1 MRLPS
6 VSVFVGLLPVI
17 CLALPTAN
25 SEGQSAR
32 KDKRTFEIRNGVNHT
47 VFYHAATDSTL
58 SFVTN
63 SGICET
69 TPGVNQYSGYLSVG
83 TNMNMW
89 FWFFESRDNPTTAPL
104 ATWFNGGPGCSSMI
118 GLFQENGPCQF
129 YNGASTPSLNPY
141 SFNEY
146 ANMLYVD
153 QPIGVGFSYG
163 TDSVSSTV
171 TAAPYVWNLIQ
182 AFYASFPA
190 YESRDFG
197 IFTES
202 YGGHYGPEFAYYFE
216 QQNAAIDAGTL
227 KGDKIDLIA
236 LGINNGWIDPAIS
249 YKAYIDYSYNNTY
262 KSLISASQHT
272 SYLNTY
278 NSQCLPALQK
288 CTSTTGSNSACV
300 SADDVC
306 YDDIEGPLS
315 NGNFD
320 VYDIREPSN
329 DPYPPETYVTY
340 LQSSSVRTKIGAA
353 STYQE
358 CANAPGQKFSATGDD
373 SRSFLSTLSSVVQ
386 SGIQVLIWAGDADWI
401 CNWFGN
407 LAAANAITYSS
418 SAAFN
423 AAAVK
428 SYTVNGV
435 AGGTYKTAGNLS
447 WLRVFGAG
455 HEVPYYQ
462 PALALQAFK
471 QTMSKKPI
479 SST

>member
-1 MRLPS
+1 MRFTSLS
-6 VSVFVGLLPVI
+6 LVACLLPAV
-17 CLALPTAN
+17 LAAPA
-25 SEGQSAR
+25 SEGGK
-32 KDKRTFEIRNGVNHT
+32 KDKRTIEVRDGVNHT

-89 FWFFESRDNPTTAPL
+89 FWFFESRNSPTTAPL

-129 YNGASTPSLNPY
+129 YDGASTPSLNPH
-141 SFNEY
+141 SFNEF
-146 ANMLYVD
+146 ANMIYVD

-163 TDSVSSTV
+163 TDSVTSTV
-171 TAAPYVWNLIQ
+171 TAAPYVWNLLQ
-182 AFYASFPA
+182 AFYAAFPV
-190 YESRDFG
+190 YENRDFG

-202 YGGHYGPEFAYYFE
+202 YGGHYGPEFAYYLE
-216 QQNAAIDAGTL
+216 QQNAKIDAGTIS
-227 KGDKIDLIA
+227 GEKIDLVA
-236 LGINNGWIDPAIS
+236 LGINNGWFDPIIA
-249 YKAYIDYSYNNTY
+249 YKAYVDFSYNNSY
-262 KSLISASQHT
+262 KPLITAAQHT

-278 NSQCLPALQK
+278 TKSCLPLLEK
-288 CTSTTGSNSACV
+288 CTSTTGSDSACV
-300 SADDVC
+300 KADDTC
-306 YDDIEGPLS
+306 YNDIEGPLS

-329 DPYPPETYVTY
+329 DPYPPETYATY
-340 LQSSSVRTKIGAA
+340 LQSAAVVKAIGAK

-358 CANAPGQKFSATGDD
+358 CPDAPYEKFAATGDD

-386 SGIQVLIWAGDADWI
+386 SGIQVLIWAGDADFI
-401 CNWFGN
+401 CNWFGG
-407 LAAANAITYSS
+407 LATANAITYPS

-423 AAAVK
+423 AAAVAN
-428 SYTVNGV
+428 YTVNGV
-435 AGGTYKTAGNLS
+435 AGGTFKTAGNLS

-455 HEVPYYQ
+455 HEVPYYS

-471 QTMSKKPI
+471 QTLSKKPI